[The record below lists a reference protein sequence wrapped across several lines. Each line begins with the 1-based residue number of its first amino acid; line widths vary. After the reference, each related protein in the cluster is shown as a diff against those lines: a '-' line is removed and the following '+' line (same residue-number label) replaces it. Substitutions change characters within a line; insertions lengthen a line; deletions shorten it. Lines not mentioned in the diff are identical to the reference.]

1 MEHESDEMLDELA
14 HIFHTPLTGVTAGA
28 DLLGR
33 LVPELRAKQGDP
45 LRALIKRNSA
55 TLKRRIDA
63 VLSHAAVEGNT
74 VVVRLTADDIKRIYG
89 ANAEELEIDVP
100 SGVDSMSDAA
110 AGAPAGVV
118 ARPTLTAYP
127 APRPGIRVLVADDER
142 DLRTLIVTA
151 LRDHGYQVT
160 EARDGA
166 DALEMIGADR
176 PEILVLDGLMPKVG
190 GFDVCKQAKTLDPA
204 YHPKVV
210 IVTAIYKKK
219 SYQYEAKGLGVDEYL
234 TKPFQVEELLERVA
248 RLAGATAASAG

>member
-1 MEHESDEMLDELA
+1 MDQEPDQMLDELA

-45 LRALIKRNSA
+45 LKALIKRNSA

-63 VLSHAAVEGNT
+63 VLSHATVEGNAL
-74 VVVRLTADDIKRIYG
+74 VVRLTADDIKRIHG
-89 ANAEELEIDVP
+89 STADEIDVEVP
-100 SGVDSMSDAA
+100 SGIDSAA
-110 AGAPAGVV
+110 GASVGAPAGSVV
-118 ARPTLTAYP
+118 RPTITAYP

-160 EARDGA
+160 EARNGA
-166 DALEMIGADR
+166 DALEMIDADR

-190 GFDVCKQAKTLDPA
+190 GFEVCKQAKTLDPA
-204 YHPKVV
+204 YQPKVV

-219 SYQYEAKGLGVDEYL
+219 SYQYEAKSIGVDEYL

-248 RLAGATAASAG
+248 RLAGATAANAG